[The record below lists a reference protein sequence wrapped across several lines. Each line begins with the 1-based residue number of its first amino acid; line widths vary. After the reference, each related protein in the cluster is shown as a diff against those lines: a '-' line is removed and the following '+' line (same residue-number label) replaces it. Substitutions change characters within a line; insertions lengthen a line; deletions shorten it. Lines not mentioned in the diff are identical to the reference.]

1 MKKKIFWRAFCKNLG
16 LWNLVGLILSL
27 ILSIIG
33 TILIFEEFGFKIVLE
48 SFALSYLFD
57 KYKDF
62 KNAIITTKKE
72 YEIEI
77 K

>member
-1 MKKKIFWRAFCKNLG
+1 MKKKLFWKAFYKNLG
-16 LWNLVGLILSL
+16 LWNLIGLIV
-27 ILSIIG
+27 SIIVLIIG
-33 TILIFEEFGFKIVLE
+33 SILIFEEFGFKIVLE
-48 SFALSYLFD
+48 NFALSYLFN

-62 KNAIITTKKE
+62 KNAVITAKKE